1 MKETSTLPTYKRN
14 EQAAKEQFRT
24 EMVKYG
30 LKIDRSS
37 TGGTY
42 RDNCMEFFDLHM
54 VTEKL
59 PVKGNKKL
67 IERLEADHYWVQKW
81 LNTIPGTPRQYV
93 FRVCKT
99 ATIATGRADRIG
111 RDLVEL
117 ERKLHDGAAVCVS
130 DLTARQADHIR
141 DHFGGLLKHTC
152 KEGLEYV
159 ALNKEAIV

>member
-1 MKETSTLPTYKRN
+1 MNENKPMTAYQRN
-14 EQAAKEQFRT
+14 EQAAKEQFQT

-42 RDNCMEFFDLHM
+42 CDNCMEFFNLHM

-81 LNTIPGTPRQYV
+81 LNTRGHEQQPGRPGV
-93 FRVCKT
+93 
-99 ATIATGRADRIG
+99 I
-111 RDLVEL
+111 
-117 ERKLHDGAAVCVS
+117 VS
-130 DLTARQADHIR
+130 DFSA
-141 DHFGGLLKHTC
+141 GGVTPAWWC
-152 KEGLEYV
+152 T
-159 ALNKEAIV
+159 

>member
-1 MKETSTLPTYKRN
+1 MKQTTTLSTYKRN
-14 EQAAKEQFRT
+14 EQAAKEQFQA
-24 EMVKYG
+24 EMSKYG

-37 TGGTY
+37 SGGTY
-42 RDNCMEFFDLHM
+42 RDNCMEFFNLHM

-99 ATIATGRADRIG
+99 ATIATGRANEIG
-111 RDLVEL
+111 RDLIEL
-117 ERKLHDGAAVCVS
+117 ERKLYDGGAVCAAGMT
-130 DLTARQADHIR
+130 DRQKDHILR
-141 DHFGGLLKHTC
+141 QFGGLLKVTRR
-152 KEGLEYV
+152 EGLEYM
-159 ALNKEAIV
+159 ALNKEAIM

>member
-1 MKETSTLPTYKRN
+1 MKETTNLTTFQRN
-14 EQAAKEQFRT
+14 EQAAKEQFQA

-30 LKIDRSS
+30 LKIDRTGS
-37 TGGTY
+37 GGTY
-42 RDNCMEFFDLHM
+42 RDNCLEFFNLHM

-99 ATIATGRADRIG
+99 ETIATGRADRIG
-111 RDLVEL
+111 HDLIEL
-117 ERKLHDGAAVCVS
+117 ERKLYDGSAVCVS

-141 DHFGGLLKHTC
+141 GRFGELLKHTC
-152 KEGLEYV
+152 KLGLEYV
-159 ALNKEAIV
+159 ALNREAIV

>member
-1 MKETSTLPTYKRN
+1 MKETSTLSTYKRN
-14 EQAAKEQFRT
+14 EQAAKEQFQA

-30 LKIDRSS
+30 LKIDRTSS
-37 TGGTY
+37 GGMY
-42 RDNCMEFFDLHM
+42 RDNCMEFFNLSM

-99 ATIATGRADRIG
+99 ATIATGRAERIG
-111 RDLVEL
+111 HDLIEL
-117 ERKLHDGAAVCVS
+117 ERKLYDGGTVCAS
-130 DLTARQADHIR
+130 DMTERQKDHILR
-141 DHFGGLLKHTC
+141 HFAGLLKVTRR
-152 KEGLEYV
+152 EGLEYV
-159 ALNKEAIV
+159 ALNKEAIE

>member
-14 EQAAKEQFRT
+14 ERAAKEQFQT
-24 EMVKYG
+24 EMNKYG
-30 LKIDRSS
+30 LKIDRTSS
-37 TGGTY
+37 GGMY
-42 RDNCMEFFDLHM
+42 RDNCMEFFNLHM

-99 ATIATGRADRIG
+99 ATIATGRAERIG
-111 RDLVEL
+111 HDLIEL
-117 ERKLHDGAAVCVS
+117 ERKLYDGATVCVS
-130 DLTARQADHIR
+130 DLTERQKEHIPG
-141 DHFGGLLKHTC
+141 HFLGLLKVTRR
-152 KEGLEYV
+152 EGLEYV

>member
-1 MKETSTLPTYKRN
+1 MNENKPMTAYQRN
-14 EQAAKEQFRT
+14 EQAAKEQFQT

-42 RDNCMEFFDLHM
+42 RDNCMEFFNLHM

-99 ATIATGRADRIG
+99 ATISTGRADRIG
-111 RDLVEL
+111 HDLIEL
-117 ERKLHDGAAVCVS
+117 ERKLYDGAAVCVS

-141 DHFGGLLKHTC
+141 GHFGGLLKQTY